1 MTKFYHSQNSNGF
14 QRPFTLYGCF
24 SYLILVSGLLDIYNL
39 VQIQQNKWQL
49 KGDLFLYLCGPWLG
63 SMFIMLRNALHLCHL
78 SDVTVLLISK
88 SINLKSAL

>member
-39 VQIQQNKWQL
+39 VQIWQNKWQL
-49 KGDLFLYLCGPWLG
+49 KGDLFLYLCDPWLG

-78 SDVTVLLISK
+78 SDVTVLLLSK